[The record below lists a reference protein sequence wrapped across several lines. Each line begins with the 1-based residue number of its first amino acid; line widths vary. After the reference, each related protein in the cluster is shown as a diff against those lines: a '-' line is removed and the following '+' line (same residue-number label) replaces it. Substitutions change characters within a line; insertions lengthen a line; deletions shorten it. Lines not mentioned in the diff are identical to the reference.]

1 MFNMHQGIHT
11 HQARH
16 TGGQTGS
23 DTGTVLQTMF
33 QEGDEARSPGT
44 E

>member
-1 MFNMHQGIHT
+1 MFDMHEGIHT

-16 TGGQTGS
+16 TGRQTGS

-33 QEGDEARSPGT
+33 QEGDEARSLGT